1 MNNVRKATNLLLQA
15 IDDGLLTSDY
25 VLTSLL
31 LHLSEHEVA
40 EFYQDFLREGHDEYL
55 PALDQKELWYNNMQE
70 LISNIVMFLQGAA
83 LLAIALGFACALYR

>member
-15 IDDGLLTSDY
+15 IDDGLLTSNY

-55 PALDQKELWYNNMQE
+55 PALDQKEL
-70 LISNIVMFLQGAA
+70 
-83 LLAIALGFACALYR
+83 